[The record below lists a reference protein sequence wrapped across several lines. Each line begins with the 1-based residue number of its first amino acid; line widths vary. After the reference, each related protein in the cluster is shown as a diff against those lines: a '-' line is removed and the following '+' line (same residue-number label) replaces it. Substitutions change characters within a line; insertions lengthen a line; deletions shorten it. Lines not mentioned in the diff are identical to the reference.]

1 MKRHSKKL
9 KQDAVE
15 MDITAFMNLMV
26 ILIPFLLITA
36 VFSRLTVLELN
47 LPPMNA
53 SAKPQ
58 DKIKLQLELVVRENT
73 FDIQDANLGVIKR
86 FARTEDSTN
95 WKAFTNIL
103 VEIKTRFPDEQDIT
117 LLLDKKVKYK
127 TLIQVMDR
135 VRYADVIQFTSV
147 ETVELFPNISIGDAP
162 VLDVPAM
169 PSQAVSYLQ

>member
-9 KQDAVE
+9 KKEALE

-53 SAKPQ
+53 KASLQ
-58 DKIKLQLELVVRENT
+58 DKIKLQLELVIRENV

-86 FARTEDSTN
+86 FARTEESTN
-95 WKAFTNIL
+95 WKAFTDVL
-103 VEIKTRFPDEQDIT
+103 LEIKRRFPDEKSIT
-117 LLLDKKVKYK
+117 LLLDKKIEYK
-127 TLIQVMDR
+127 TLITVMDR
-135 VRYADVIQFTSV
+135 VRSAEVIQFPDV
-147 ETVELFPNISIGDAP
+147 EVVELFPDISIGDAP
-162 VLDVPAM
+162 ELVKTIKTA
-169 PSQAVSYLQ
+169 SIKAVK